1 MASLTELFNP
11 SFFMTLGIFT
21 LFIALLVV
29 YFETKMRD
37 QTHKITT
44 MVSLV
49 SSLAEEVHNVKSG
62 LYHLNSRGGDI
73 SLENNNTNI
82 DYSEQNNEKIK
93 LITVSDDEDSDS
105 EEERDDSESE
115 EEGDEL
121 VEEELE
127 DEDSGEDELE
137 EVGSESDNDDDVCDE
152 DDSSYNCDI
161 IDDEQHN
168 NKFSYSKLEDL
179 YLESKIEDLDN
190 SPSEFNDVKVLKI
203 NIENSNLGEYNNN
216 NINDLEIHN
225 ITLDDLEE
233 TDLNITSSNHLDED
247 DKGLNDKVDLVEVKH
262 MEENGVERER
272 EEDEDKKEFQISDL
286 NNLTKT
292 INIHLD
298 ETKNNDISEYKKMSL
313 NKLRNIV
320 AEKGLSSES
329 SKLKKQDIFKLL
341 GIE

>member
-62 LYHLNSRGGDI
+62 LYHLNARGGDI
-73 SLENNNTNI
+73 SLKNNNTKL
-82 DYSEQNNEKIK
+82 DYSEQNNEKMK

-105 EEERDDSESE
+105 EEEGEDSESE
-115 EEGDEL
+115 EE
-121 VEEELE
+121 EEEGE
-127 DEDSGEDELE
+127 GEDSESEEDELE
-137 EVGSESDNDDDVCDE
+137 EVGSESDNDDMCDE
-152 DDSSYNCDI
+152 DNSSCNCDI
-161 IDDEQHN
+161 INDEEHN

-179 YLESKIEDLDN
+179 YLESKIEDVDN
-190 SPSEFNDVKVLKI
+190 SPPELNDIKVLKI
-203 NIENSNLGEYNNN
+203 NIENSNLEEYNNNN

-225 ITLDDLEE
+225 ITLDDLEDA
-233 TDLNITSSNHLDED
+233 DLNINSSNNLDED
-247 DKGLNDKVDLVEVKH
+247 DKEINNEVGIVEVKN
-262 MEENGVERER
+262 EEDNSIERER
-272 EEDEDKKEFQISDL
+272 DEDKKKFQIIDL

-298 ETKNNDISEYKKMSL
+298 ESKNSDISEYKKMPL

-320 AEKGLSSES
+320 TEKGLSSES